1 MRENTMDYMQSSAL
15 AQTLLGIES
24 RRPERSPR
32 PSQRRLRRHA
42 ATLLRHAAT
51 RLETGRASP

>member
-1 MRENTMDYMQSSAL
+1 MDYMQSSVL
-15 AQTLLGIES
+15 GHQLLGIES

-32 PSQRRLRRHA
+32 PRQRRLRRHA

>member
-1 MRENTMDYMQSSAL
+1 MDYMQSSVL
-15 AQTLLGIES
+15 AQQLLGLES

-32 PSQRRLRRHA
+32 PRQRRLRRHTA
-42 ATLLRHAAT
+42 RLLRHAAT